1 MRDPRYDILF
11 TPMRIGPVTAKNR
24 FFQVPHCNGMGHAMP
39 LAHAAMREVKAEG
52 GWAVIA
58 TEECEI
64 HPSGDVSPYVEA
76 RLWDDRDIPALALMC
91 DKVHAHGALAAV
103 ELTHNGP
110 TASNLYSRE
119 VLIAPSH
126 QPSKYGYP
134 SQARAMDKRDIADY
148 RRWHR
153 EAALRAMRAGMDIVY
168 VYCGHDLSLAMHF
181 LQRRRN
187 HRSDEYGGSLDNR
200 VRLLREVL
208 QDTKDAVGHRC
219 AVAIRFAT
227 EEMLGPGGVE
237 RAEAQDIVGM
247 LAEIPDLWDVNVAAW
262 YNDSVPSRFAPEGAQ
277 EPFIDFVKKTTT
289 RPVVGVGRFTSPDT
303 MVSQIRRGVL
313 DFIGAARPSIA
324 DPFLPKKIE
333 EGRIDDIRE
342 CIGCNLC
349 VSGDNTITPIRCT
362 QNPTMGEEWRKGWH
376 PERIAPAK
384 SSAKVLVVGG
394 GPAGLEAARALGQRG
409 YEVHLAEGRRE
420 LGGRVTR
427 EARLPGL
434 AEWARVRDWRL
445 GQIRRMH
452 NVATYLD
459 SLLTAQDVLD
469 FGAEHVVV
477 ATGCHWRRDGY
488 GRTHGEALRDF
499 VDNPAIFTPD
509 DIMDG
514 RLPDGPVALYDDDYF
529 HTGSVIAET
538 LRKAG
543 REVFYV
549 TPDDTIASWSAHTL
563 DYRHIQWRMA
573 ELGVEQ
579 VVSHGITGF
588 ADGRLSLEHVWR
600 GKMRTLD
607 CAAVVTITSRLPD
620 DALYHAIAA
629 RETEWAEAGIRT
641 VTRIGDALAPG
652 LIAHAVYSGHRY
664 ARELDEPVV
673 DGVPFKRHFHTTD
686 ERDILKG

>member
-11 TPMRIGPVTAKNR
+11 TPMRIGPVIAKNR

-39 LAHAAMREVKAEG
+39 LAHAAMRETKAEG

-134 SQARAMDKRDIADY
+134 AQARAMDRQDIANY

-153 EAALRAMRAGMDIVY
+153 EAALRGMQAGMDIVY

-187 HRSDEYGGSLDNR
+187 HRTDEYGGSLDNR

-208 QDTKDAVGHRC
+208 QDTKEAVGHRC

-227 EEMLGPGGVE
+227 EEMLGPSGIE

-247 LAEIPDLWDVNVAAW
+247 LAELPDLWDVNVAAW

-277 EPFIDFVKKTTT
+277 EPFIDFVKKTTSK
-289 RPVVGVGRFTSPDT
+289 PVVGVGRFTSPDT
-303 MVSQIRRGVL
+303 MVSQIKRGVL

-362 QNPTMGEEWRKGWH
+362 QNPTMGEEWRKDWH
-376 PERIAPAK
+376 PERIAPAT
-384 SSAKVLVVGG
+384 SSAKVLVIGG

-409 YEVHLAEGRRE
+409 YEVHLAEARRE

-445 GQIRRMH
+445 GQIRRMN

-459 SLLTAQDVLD
+459 SMLTAQDVLD
-469 FGAEHVVV
+469 FGAEHVVI

-499 VDNPAIFTPD
+499 VDSPAVLTPD

-529 HTGSVIAET
+529 HTGSVIAEA

-573 ELGVEQ
+573 ELGVVQ
-579 VVSHGITGF
+579 VVSHTITGF
-588 ADGRLSLEHVWR
+588 DAGRLSLEHVWS
-600 GKMRTLD
+600 GKSRALD

-620 DALYHAIAA
+620 DVLYHAIVE
-629 RETEWAEAGIRT
+629 REAEWADTGIRT

-686 ERDILKG
+686 ARDILRG